1 MLYYCFR
8 KPLRLQ
14 RVKCISFE
22 GYSAKPTITDLN
34 DSETHYYPFMVNLK
48 RCGGSCNTLY
58 DLSAKICI
66 PNKIEDV
73 NLKLLNVIT
82 GINERKSLVKHI
94 FWHNI

>member
-1 MLYYCFR
+1 
-8 KPLRLQ
+8 
-14 RVKCISFE
+14 
-22 GYSAKPTITDLN
+22 
-34 DSETHYYPFMVNLK
+34 MVNLK

-73 NLKLLNVIT
+73 NLKILNVIT
-82 GINERKSLVKHI
+82 GTNERKSLVKHI